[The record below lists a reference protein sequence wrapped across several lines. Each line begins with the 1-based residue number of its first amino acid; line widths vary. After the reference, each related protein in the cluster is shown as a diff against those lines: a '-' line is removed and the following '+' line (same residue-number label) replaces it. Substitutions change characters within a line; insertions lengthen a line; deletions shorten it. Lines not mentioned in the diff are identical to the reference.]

1 VRRALLLAIVVGLAG
16 CGGGARQTRTQPPP
30 PKLPRAL
37 AQSWSTQADAVAS
50 ALAAGDGCTALHDAE
65 QLRAEV
71 AQTTRQIPARFRAPL
86 TAAVGDLPGR
96 ITCTPPAPVTTQES
110 HDNGKGKDHGKHRGK
125 EGDQG

>member
-1 VRRALLLAIVVGLAG
+1 VRRALLLSVALVLAG
-16 CGGGARQTRTQPPP
+16 CGGGTRQTRTQPPP
-30 PKLPRAL
+30 PRLPRAL

-50 ALAAGDGCTALHDAE
+50 ALAGGDGCTALHDAE

-71 AQTTRQIPARFRAPL
+71 AQAAQQIPTRFRAQL

-96 ITCTPPAPVTTQES
+96 IACNPPSTPTPPEP
-110 HDNGKGKDHGKHRGK
+110 HDKGNGKDHGKHKGQ